1 MGNQVRVVDEKIA
14 SFKKKYYL
22 NLFLRGSILTLSLL
36 LAYFLL
42 ATLVEYNL
50 WLGKEFRLLIFI
62 LFFGVVAYCL
72 FQFLR
77 QPLAWWLTGKGMGK
91 EQSASIIGRHFPSI
105 QDRLLNFLQLSA
117 AGSGNN
123 VLVEASLEQKAAIF
137 GQFSFESI
145 IDLGENRRYLKYLAI
160 PFLLFAGILVFN
172 QNIFTQSADR
182 IIHFNQE
189 FSPQAPFKFEVVNES
204 LQAFPNEDFLLN
216 IKLDGEAV
224 PDAAY
229 LVAGP
234 QRLKMERTG
243 AGDFSYLFEKIQQDL
258 TFQIE
263 AAGFYSNPF
272 TIKLV
277 SRPELLNLKVQLI
290 YPPYTGRQ
298 SQQLFNAGNLEVPE
312 GTRIKWRLNAANAL
326 QATILFSSGTAPESM
341 QQSDNQ
347 TFEYGRNF
355 NNPDEYSISLEN
367 ENSKNKD
374 KIAYRIDV
382 IKDQYPSIIVRHL
395 KDSVLFKSIVLAGQV
410 EDDYAVS
417 KLDLHFV
424 ITHKDKEEKSSVI
437 SLTIEKNQQQQNFF
451 YNWTLDS
458 LKLDAGDRLE
468 YYLEV
473 WDNDGVHGHKSTK
486 SAAYQFLLPSEEEF
500 KSEIKRS
507 QSSTESELQRSLNKA
522 KSLKDQIEQAE
533 QKLRGKQSLDWQDK
547 KMLEDLLQ
555 QKHNLDDAVKDL
567 QEKNKML
574 EEKKNAFSEQNERIR
589 EKSEQI
595 QKLMNELLD
604 DETKKLFEELEK
616 MLKENQDP
624 SQIQKML
631 EKMERQEINI
641 EKELERTLELFKQL
655 QYDYK
660 LDQAIREIGDQAEKQ
675 KDILEKTQEL
685 AGEKKDPKDGK
696 DGEKNKDG
704 KDAKDNKGKNEEKGD
719 QDQNDAD
726 AKDGEKNGD
735 QKDGEKGDQKDGKDG
750 KDGEKGEKD
759 EPTTEEQLAQEQ
771 EELEKQ
777 ADDFKK
783 TLDDLN
789 KMGEELDKQESTP
802 SEQDINEMKEQQK
815 QSKESLQQKNSK
827 KATAPQKKSLQKMQ
841 QMKDQLEGMQNSME
855 MEIDQQNLESL
866 RQIIHGLIK
875 LSYDQESLMKDFN
888 SIQQSDPKYIQLSQN
903 QLKIKD
909 DSKVLEDSLLALSKK
924 DPFMGSVVTR
934 EIGELN
940 EHLDKSVENIRERRK
955 SNASTDMQLSMTGI
969 NNLALMLNDHFD
981 MMMDMMAN
989 AMPSMGKKKQKGQSK
1004 SLGEMQ
1010 QRLNQQIEQI
1020 KNSGKSGRQLSE
1032 ELARMAAEQERIRRA
1047 LNEMQEKMKQEG
1059 GKAIGGDLPGKM
1071 EQTEMDLVN
1080 KQITE
1085 QTIKRQKEILTRL
1098 LESEKS
1104 MREQELDEE
1113 RKGETAKDYQKEIP
1127 KAFEEYL
1134 RLKEKEVEL
1143 LKTVPPKLYPY
1154 YKKEVNEYFKR
1165 LGTQK

>member
-14 SFKKKYYL
+14 SFRKKYYL
-22 NLFLRGSILTLSLL
+22 NLFLRGSILSLSLL

-62 LFFGVVAYCL
+62 LFFGAVVYCL

-77 QPLAWWLTGKGMGK
+77 QPLAWWLAGKGIGK
-91 EQSASIIGRHFPSI
+91 EQSASMIGRHFPSI
-105 QDRLLNFLQLSA
+105 QDRLLNFLQLA
-117 AGSGNN
+117 ASPNSQS

-137 GQFSFESI
+137 QSFSFESI
-145 IDLGENRRYLKYLAI
+145 VDFTDNQRYLKYLAV
-160 PFLLFAGILVFN
+160 PFLLFAAILVFN
-172 QNIFTQSADR
+172 QKIFTQSADR

-189 FSPQAPFKFEVVNES
+189 FSPQAPFKFVVDNPG
-204 LQAFPNEDFLLN
+204 LLAFPNEDFLLHVR
-216 IKLDGEAV
+216 LEGEAI

-229 LVAGP
+229 LVAGS
-234 QRLKMERTG
+234 QRLKMENAA
-243 AGDFSYLFEKIQQDL
+243 AGDFSYLFEKLQQDF

-263 AAGFYSNPF
+263 AAGFFSSPYV
-272 TIKLV
+272 IKLV
-277 SRPELLNLKVQLI
+277 NRPELLNLKVQLL
-290 YPPYTGRQ
+290 YPAYTGRQ
-298 SQQLFNAGNLEVPE
+298 SQQLLNAGNLEVPE
-312 GTRIKWRLNAANAL
+312 GTRIKWRLNAANAQL
-326 QATILFSSGTAPESM
+326 ASISFQSGKGPESM
-341 QQSDNQ
+341 QQPDNQ
-347 TFEYGRNF
+347 IFEYGKNF
-355 NNPDEYSISLEN
+355 YNPDEYSISLEN
-367 ENSKNKD
+367 ENSRNKD

-382 IKDQYPSIIVRHL
+382 IKDQYPSIIVEHL
-395 KDSVLFKSIVLAGQV
+395 KDSVLFKSIVLAGQI
-410 EDDYAVS
+410 EDDYGLS
-417 KLDLHFV
+417 KLDLHYM
-424 ITHKDKEEKSSVI
+424 ITGKDKEERTNVI
-437 SLTIEKNQQQQNFF
+437 PLRLEKNQPQQNFF
-451 YNWTLDS
+451 YSWVLDS
-458 LKLDAGDRLE
+458 LKLNAGDRLE

-486 SAAYQFLLPSEEEF
+486 SAAYQFLLPGIEEF
-500 KSEIKRS
+500 KAEIKRS
-507 QSSTESELQRSLNKA
+507 QSSAENEIQKSLSKA

-547 KMLEDLLQ
+547 KMLEDLIQ
-555 QKHNLDDAVKDL
+555 QKKSLDQAVQNL

-574 EEKKNAFSEQNERIR
+574 EEKKDAFSEQNERIR

-595 QKLMNELLD
+595 QKLMEELLD

-631 EKMERQEINI
+631 EKMDRQEINL

-660 LDQAIREIGDQAEKQ
+660 LDQAIQEIKDQADKQ

-685 AGEKKDPKDGK
+685 AAEKKDPKDSKDGKEGEKGK
-696 DGEKNKDG
+696 DNKDG
-704 KDAKDNKGKNEEKGD
+704 KQKDGSEKGGQDKEGKNDEKGGDKNQNDGDSKTDKKDGETGEDGGDKNDSKNEED
-719 QDQNDAD
+719 
-726 AKDGEKNGD
+726 
-735 QKDGEKGDQKDGKDG
+735 
-750 KDGEKGEKD
+750 
-759 EPTTEEQLAQEQ
+759 LAQEQ
-771 EELEKQ
+771 ESLEQ
-777 ADDFKK
+777 DAEDFKK
-783 TLDDLN
+783 TVDELK
-789 KMGEELDKQESTP
+789 KMGEELDKQENSP
-802 SEQDINEMKEQQK
+802 SEEDINEMKEMEK
-815 QSKESLQQKNSK
+815 QAKESLKQKNSK

-841 QMKDQLEGMQNSME
+841 QMKEQLEGMQNSME

-875 LSYDQESLMKDFN
+875 LSYDQEALIKDFN
-888 SIQQSDPKYIQLSQN
+888 AIQQSDPKYIQLSQN

-909 DSKVLEDSLLALSKK
+909 DSKVLEDSLLTLAKK

-940 EHLDKSVENIRERRK
+940 EHLDKSVENIRERKK
-955 SNASTDMQLSMTGI
+955 SNASTDMQLSMTSI

-989 AMPSMGKKKQKGQSK
+989 AMPSMGKKKNKGQPK

-1032 ELARMAAEQERIRRA
+1032 ELAKMAAEQERIRRA
-1047 LNEMQEKMKQEG
+1047 LSDMQEKLKQEG
-1059 GKAIGGDLPGKM
+1059 GKPLGGDLPGKM

-1080 KQITE
+1080 KQLTD
-1085 QTIKRQKEILTRL
+1085 QTIQRQKEILTRL

-1165 LGTQK
+1165 LGNQK